1 MRLSIST
8 LLTVPAAVLL
18 STSCLVDGKKSN
30 VVDLTTT
37 KAFDAAIGKGQGAL
51 VEFFAPWCG
60 HCKKLA
66 PTYEELADAFAS
78 KKDKIII
85 AKVDADNN
93 RALGKAHGVQGF
105 PTLKWFPAHSKEGEV
120 YSGIRDLKALSSYV
134 TEMSN
139 VKSNIR
145 PPPPPAAKQLT
156 KDNFDEIVLDE
167 ANDVFVE
174 FYAPWC
180 GHCKNLAPVY
190 DKVASAFENEKNCIV
205 AQMDADDAANRD
217 IAQRYG
223 VSGFPTLMVSW
234 PAFQAPCCCGVFCD
248 ADFVSALKMFP
259 KGSKDK
265 KPVPYQQSRAEE
277 DLVQY
282 LNEQCY
288 THRAPGGGLTDLAW
302 RLPLMDTL
310 ASRFFVAS
318 PTSTGGKDEDRASIL
333 EEAKSFV
340 AKYSTSANATEAKN
354 AAAKYYLKVMDKAI
368 AKPSYIEEETKR
380 LANIIKKHVDGTSAL
395 ASAKFDDIKRRANI
409 LAAFAKREMSEK
421 SAEAAKKITKGVD
434 HSEL

>member
-8 LLTVPAAVLL
+8 LVTVSAAVLL

-78 KKDKIII
+78 KKDKVII

-145 PPPPPAAKQLT
+145 APPPPAAKQLT

-223 VSGFPTLMVSW
+223 VSGFPTLM
-234 PAFQAPCCCGVFCD
+234 
-248 ADFVSALKMFP
+248 MFP

-302 RLPLMDTL
+302 RLPLLDTL

-318 PTSTGGKDEDRASIL
+318 PTSSGGKDEDRASIL